1 MPTIEALVEQRIEI
15 LFRCGVDVIA
25 PPAKSKGKGKGKK
38 MPPKV
43 KRVSELLWCAGEVNE
58 VSDATAVVKGRALG
72 AGHVSVRYDPPADE
86 PDA

>member
-38 MPPKV
+38 MPPNV
-43 KRVSELLWCAGEVNE
+43 KRVSELLWCAGEVIE
-58 VSDATAVVKGRALG
+58 VSHATTVVKGRTLG
-72 AGHVSVRYDPPADE
+72 AGHVYVRYDPPVDE